1 MKSFPIYA
9 LFLFIMLCWSCSKN
23 DATPA
28 ASALEF
34 FPLEVGASWVYQTT
48 TDNFNGPQRID
59 LDTITVLTSTR
70 DGDDLVFTLS
80 AATNFFLRV
89 YFPTTLRLRDGK
101 LYEQFPADTILFL
114 TIDPADAGELVRTTV
129 LTADSGVIEYRYD
142 EQLELVVTPAGAFDC
157 VNMRGQILAT
167 DSTATTHEYII
178 NNYFSQGVGLVNTNH
193 YFWFG
198 GQHIDVRL
206 LEYNLP

>member
-1 MKSFPIYA
+1 MRPFPFYA
-9 LFLFIMLCWSCSKN
+9 LTLFIILCWSCGKD

-48 TDNFNGPQRID
+48 IDNFNGPQRID

-80 AATNFFLRV
+80 PATNFFLRV
-89 YFPTTLRLRDGK
+89 FFPTTLRLRDGK

-114 TIDPADAGELVRTTV
+114 TVDPADAGELVHTTV
-129 LTADSGVIEYRYD
+129 LASDLGVIEYRYD
-142 EQLELVVTPAGAFDC
+142 EQLELVITPAGTFDC
-157 VNMRGQILAT
+157 VNMRGQVLAT
-167 DSTATTHEYII
+167 DTTAST
-178 NNYFSQGVGLVNTNH
+178 
-193 YFWFG
+193 
-198 GQHIDVRL
+198 
-206 LEYNLP
+206 